1 MPVFKM
7 IYGRIIGNDGMSI
20 RYQDVAEYSSETLM
34 KPPLVDSGLTEIISF
49 FEHLISINDSLI
61 IF

>member
-1 MPVFKM
+1 M

-49 FEHLISINDSLI
+49 FEHLTSINDN
-61 IF
+61 F